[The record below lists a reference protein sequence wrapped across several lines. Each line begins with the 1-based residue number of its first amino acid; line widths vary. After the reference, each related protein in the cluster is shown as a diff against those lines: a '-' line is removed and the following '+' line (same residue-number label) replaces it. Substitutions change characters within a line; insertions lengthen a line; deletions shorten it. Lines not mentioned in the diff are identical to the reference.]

1 MSHSLFDQRV
11 PQPSPV
17 PQLPKTPQEVARRS
31 VERVERHLHAVF
43 EKAKR
48 PT

>member
-1 MSHSLFDQRV
+1 MSHSLFDQHV

-17 PQLPKTPQEVARRS
+17 PQVAKTPQEVARKS
-31 VERVERHLHAVF
+31 VERVERRLHAVF

-48 PT
+48 PA